1 MGSLRLLLLLL
12 LGEADCRGRRKSSSV
27 DPEASLREMYS
38 AVRDD
43 VSEFIHCTVVAG
55 SKSVNETLK
64 RLETAIATLENET
77 GQEVSSCIDELI
89 AKAGALQRV
98 KAGVAELKGS
108 AGVLTKVST
117 ALPPRLPLKIEMM
130 KKNED
135 SIDADP
141 SITRSLTHLPT
152 HSRSR
157 YEYYNVL

>member
-117 ALPPRLPLKIEMM
+117 ALPLKIEMM